1 MSAVQQTD
9 LLDVLLALEERIMR
23 RLQVASFG
31 IVTNLDTSKKQ
42 CYVRTFPIDEEDK
55 SSEIVCVYSD
65 SLEADL
71 VVGSVVIVLYMDK
84 DFRKNLQLV
93 LSGDKLSRL
102 ASSNTLHGDSNAVI
116 IQVYK
121 KEEVI

>member
-31 IVTNLDTSKKQ
+31 IVTKLDTLKKQ

-55 SSEIVCVYSD
+55 SSETVCVYSD

-71 VVGSVVIVLYMDK
+71 LVGSVVIVLYMDK

-93 LSGDKLSRL
+93 LNGDKLSRL
-102 ASSNTLHGDSNAVI
+102 PSSNTLHGDSNAVI

>member
-31 IVTNLDTSKKQ
+31 IVTKLDTLKKQ

-55 SSEIVCVYSD
+55 SSETVCVYSD

-71 VVGSVVIVLYMDK
+71 LVGSVVIVLYMDK

-93 LSGDKLSRL
+93 LGGDKLSRL

>member
-1 MSAVQQTD
+1 MKYAKQNDMLS
-9 LLDVLLALEERIMR
+9 VLLALEERIMR

-31 IVTNLDTSKKQ
+31 IVTNLDVVKKQ
-42 CYVRTFPIDEEDK
+42 CYVRTFPIDEEGK
-55 SSEIVCVYSD
+55 SSETVCVYSD
-65 SLEADL
+65 SLEDDL
-71 VVGSVVIVLYMDK
+71 LVGSVVVILYMDK

-93 LSGDKLSRL
+93 LNGDKLSQL
-102 ASSNTLHGDSNAVI
+102 TSSNTLHGDSNAVI

>member
-42 CYVRTFPIDEEDK
+42 CYVRTFPIDEEGK

-93 LSGDKLSRL
+93 LNGDKLPRL

>member
-1 MSAVQQTD
+1 MSAIQQAD

-31 IVTNLDTSKKQ
+31 IVTNLDTVKKT
-42 CYVRTFPIDEEDK
+42 CYVRTFPIDEEGK
-55 SSEIVCVYSD
+55 SSETACVYSE
-65 SLEADL
+65 SLENDL
-71 VVGSVVIVLYMDK
+71 TIGSVVVVLYMDK

-93 LSGDKLSRL
+93 LNGDKSSQL
-102 ASSNTLHGDSNAVI
+102 ASSKTLHGDTNAVI
-116 IQVYK
+116 IQVFK

>member
-1 MSAVQQTD
+1 MSAIQQTD
-9 LLDVLLALEERIMR
+9 LLAVLLALEERIMR

-31 IVTNLDTSKKQ
+31 VITNLDTTKKK
-42 CYVRTFPIDEEDK
+42 CYVRTFPIDEEGK
-55 SSEIVCVYSD
+55 SAETACVYSD
-65 SLEADL
+65 ALEADL
-71 VVGSVVIVLYMDK
+71 LVGSVVVILYMDK

-93 LSGDKLSRL
+93 LGGDKLSQL
-102 ASSNTLHGDSNAVI
+102 TSSNTLHGDSNAVI